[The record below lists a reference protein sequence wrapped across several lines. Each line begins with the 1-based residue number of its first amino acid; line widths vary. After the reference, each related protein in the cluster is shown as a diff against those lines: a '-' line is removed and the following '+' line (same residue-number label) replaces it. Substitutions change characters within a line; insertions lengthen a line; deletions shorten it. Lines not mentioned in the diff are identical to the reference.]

1 MSAIGGTYRREGLF
15 LDFRQN
21 VQDMKGFDIDGI
33 YLCIASIIVMII
45 NDNRHVKELLRDI
58 WLLFG

>member
-1 MSAIGGTYRREGLF
+1 
-15 LDFRQN
+15 
-21 VQDMKGFDIDGI
+21 MKEFDIDGI
-33 YLCIASIIVMII
+33 YLGIALIIVMII

>member
-1 MSAIGGTYRREGLF
+1 
-15 LDFRQN
+15 
-21 VQDMKGFDIDGI
+21 MKGFDIDGI
-33 YLCIASIIVMII
+33 YLVIASIIVMII

>member
-1 MSAIGGTYRREGLF
+1 
-15 LDFRQN
+15 
-21 VQDMKGFDIDGI
+21 MKEFDIDGM
-33 YLCIASIIVMII
+33 YLVIASIIVMII

>member
-1 MSAIGGTYRREGLF
+1 
-15 LDFRQN
+15 
-21 VQDMKGFDIDGI
+21 MKEFDIDEI
-33 YLCIASIIVMII
+33 YLCIAWIIVMII

>member
-1 MSAIGGTYRREGLF
+1 
-15 LDFRQN
+15 
-21 VQDMKGFDIDGI
+21 MKGFDIDGI
-33 YLCIASIIVMII
+33 YLGIASIIVMII

>member
-1 MSAIGGTYRREGLF
+1 M
-15 LDFRQN
+15 
-21 VQDMKGFDIDGI
+21 QDMKGFEIDGI
-33 YLCIASIIVMII
+33 YLCIALIIVMII

>member
-1 MSAIGGTYRREGLF
+1 
-15 LDFRQN
+15 
-21 VQDMKGFDIDGI
+21 MKEFDIDGI
-33 YLCIASIIVMII
+33 YLVIASIIVMII

>member
-1 MSAIGGTYRREGLF
+1 M
-15 LDFRQN
+15 
-21 VQDMKGFDIDGI
+21 QDMKGFDIDGM